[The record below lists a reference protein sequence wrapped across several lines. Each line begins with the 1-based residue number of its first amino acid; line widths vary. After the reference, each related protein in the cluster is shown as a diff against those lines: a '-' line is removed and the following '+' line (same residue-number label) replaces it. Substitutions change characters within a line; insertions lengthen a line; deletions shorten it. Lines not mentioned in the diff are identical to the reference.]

1 MASAYTIICENNS
14 FMVHCIF
21 EHTCKYSKFDHTQ
34 MVMKYLMFLFKRFKT
49 QKRFFVGIIVYL
61 YFCTYSVQS
70 FEVIVSMT
78 IWYFTSIV

>member
-61 YFCTYSVQS
+61 
-70 FEVIVSMT
+70 EIVSMT